1 MEERNSQG
9 HSHCSP
15 CHVFQKEHG
24 IHINWLTS
32 STKIA
37 TLHLYHIFIYTAR
50 LHLYRND
57 SECKDEIYFNSPTQ
71 KKISAL
77 SRRFKY
83 QKIYNWNFSMSYTIL
98 TMQTLRNTTIP
109 NWKKPAKILQHLQK
123 KKKKGL
129 KHPTHLFNKETFI
142 STRNVIEA
150 ASDCKISPTLPH
162 PSHQRNE
169 LHVTCSHHHRG
180 LELLFKAIWNILL
193 QINTYQTN
201 SQKKAEISS

>member
-123 KKKKGL
+123 KKKKAWSTQLICSTKKPSSALEMWL
-129 KHPTHLFNKETFI
+129 KLHLTVRFLPHSHIPLTNEMNCMLPVATITGAWSCCLRPSETFCFRSI
-142 STRNVIEA
+142 PTRQ
-150 ASDCKISPTLPH
+150 T
-162 PSHQRNE
+162 
-169 LHVTCSHHHRG
+169 HRR
-180 LELLFKAIWNILL
+180 K
-193 QINTYQTN
+193 
-201 SQKKAEISS
+201 QK